1 MSTEEVDE
9 FGIEPGLSEATERER
24 VVAADALRRWITES
38 NPTNKAILERL
49 EKDIRDDS
57 QMERWAA
64 FALEDLIRPPLAI
77 ASETWQSR
85 LARGIELFRNIV
97 LFFPVMVTWF
107 ASDKASAAYSYYL
120 RNELKADLS
129 AGGTPKSFLQI
140 WNDSNYPHLG
150 KLLYLVKPTLQTIAF
165 IDGILIIILIAS
177 TFLVHF
183 FDSRAE
189 EISRQKDLEND
200 LTLRGVMVDVGLFLH
215 GFRQITPSQLK
226 SGLSEA
232 VNSLAKATDSIRD
245 TAAGLKQVADSAHT
259 TLAKFADLSSRE
271 LEPAVRR
278 IDSIVGSL
286 GSAATAHETL
296 GDMVRNLQR
305 DLGSSLEVIT
315 RQMDALGRVLDGRL
329 EENTVK
335 LERAMQAIIRE
346 TEGVVKRLADAN
358 SASHEVIELM
368 RQGLPRG

>member
-1 MSTEEVDE
+1 MTNDAIDDVDV
-9 FGIEPGLSEATERER
+9 GTGLSEATERER
-24 VVAADALRRWITES
+24 VVAADSLRRWITES

-85 LARGIELFRNIV
+85 LARGIELFRNIA

-107 ASDKASAAYSYYL
+107 AIDVASDAYSKYL
-120 RNELKADLS
+120 EKEWLPELS
-129 AGGTPKSFLQI
+129 AGEPSKSFLQI
-140 WNDSNYPHLG
+140 WNDPSKLD
-150 KLLYLVKPTLQTIAF
+150 KLLGLFKPTLQTIAF
-165 IDGILIIILIAS
+165 VDGILIVILILS
-177 TFLVHF
+177 TILVHF
-183 FDSRAE
+183 FDAKAE
-189 EISRQKDLEND
+189 EISRQKDLQND
-200 LTLRGVMVDVGLFLH
+200 LALRGVMVDVGLFLH

-232 VNSLAKATDSIRD
+232 VNSLARATESIRD
-245 TAAGLKQVADSAHT
+245 TSAGLKQVADSAHV

-271 LEPAVRR
+271 LEPAVKR

-286 GSAATAHETL
+286 SSAASAHETL

-315 RQMDALGRVLDGRL
+315 RQMDTLGRVLDGRL

-335 LERAMQAIIRE
+335 LERAMQAIVRE

-368 RQGLPRG
+368 RQGLPKG

>member
-107 ASDKASAAYSYYL
+107 AIDKASEAYSNY
-120 RNELKADLS
+120 LS
-129 AGGTPKSFLQI
+129 AELEGVSITGRTPKSFLQV
-140 WNDSNYPHLG
+140 WNDPDQLD
-150 KLLYLVKPTLQTIAF
+150 KLLFLVKPTLQTVAF
-165 IDGILIIILIAS
+165 IDGILIIILIIS
-177 TFLVHF
+177 TVLVHF

>member
-1 MSTEEVDE
+1 VTSDAIDE
-9 FGIEPGLSEATERER
+9 SEIATGLSEATERER
-24 VVAADALRRWITES
+24 AIAADSLRRWITES
-38 NPTNKAILERL
+38 NPTNRAILERL

-77 ASETWQSR
+77 AAETWQSR

-107 ASDKASAAYSYYL
+107 AIDFASDAYSNYL
-120 RNELKADLS
+120 EKEWRPELGES
-129 AGGTPKSFLQI
+129 SKSFLQI
-140 WNDSNYPHLG
+140 WNNPEKLDELLG
-150 KLLYLVKPTLQTIAF
+150 LFKPTLQTIAF
-165 IDGILIIILIAS
+165 VDGILIVILILS
-177 TFLVHF
+177 TVLVHF
-183 FDSRAE
+183 FDAKAE
-189 EISRQKDLEND
+189 GISRQKDLEND
-200 LTLRGVMVDVGLFLH
+200 LALRGVMVDVGLFLH

-232 VNSLAKATDSIRD
+232 VNSLARATESIRD
-245 TAAGLKQVADSAHT
+245 TSAGLKQVADSAHV
-259 TLAKFADLSSRE
+259 TLAKFADMSSRE
-271 LEPAVRR
+271 LEPAVKR

-286 GSAATAHETL
+286 SSAASAHETL

-315 RQMDALGRVLDGRL
+315 RQMDTLGRVLDGRL

-335 LERAMQAIIRE
+335 LERAMQAIVRE

-358 SASHEVIELM
+358 SASHEVIEMM
-368 RQGLPRG
+368 RQGLSKG